1 MTAYNEKIV
10 KPLKMYY
17 GDKEFTIGALGLD
30 PMYEAILYRFIKCRR
45 RNGVVEGITYE
56 EIRSFT
62 GIGAKKA
69 HGIATALVKQGVEIN
84 DIPDVEGRN
93 RVDLVVIW
101 NANECMAQ
109 CTSCKDTITTT
120 YDIMKYKFCPLCGK
134 RLTKVLDI

>member
-17 GDKEFTIGALGLD
+17 GDKEFTISSLGLD

-84 DIPDVEGRN
+84 DIPDVKGRN
-93 RVDLVVIW
+93 RVELVLSGDEFG
-101 NANECMAQ
+101 AK
-109 CTSCKDTITTT
+109 CTSCKGVIFTTPDLLR
-120 YDIMKYKFCPLCGK
+120 YRFCPLCGK
-134 RLTKVLDI
+134 RFTSRI